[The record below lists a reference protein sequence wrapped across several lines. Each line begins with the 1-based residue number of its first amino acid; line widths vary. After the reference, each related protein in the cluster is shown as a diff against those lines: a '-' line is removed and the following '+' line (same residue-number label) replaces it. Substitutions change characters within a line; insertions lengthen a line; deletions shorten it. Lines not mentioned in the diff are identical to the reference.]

1 MIGIIAAMKEEL
13 ESLLPRMTGVEKTV
27 ISGVE
32 YAEGELEGRRVVAA
46 VCGVGKVFAALCAQ
60 TMILRFAPERIV
72 NLGVGGTMCPGLGV
86 LDTAISDGVLQ
97 YDMDTSAVGD
107 PVGLISGI
115 NIITLPADEKMAA
128 LLADCVAKRG
138 GKALRGVIASGD
150 RFVASAE
157 EKERIRSFFPEVI
170 AVEMEGGG
178 VGQVCYVNR
187 VPFALLRTI
196 SDGDGGSM
204 DYFAF
209 KLRACEASIAVL
221 LDFLKR
227 ADEL

>member
-97 YDMDTSAVGD
+97 YDMETICPQKRQTS
-107 PVGLISGI
+107 
-115 NIITLPADEKMAA
+115 
-128 LLADCVAKRG
+128 
-138 GKALRGVIASGD
+138 
-150 RFVASAE
+150 
-157 EKERIRSFFPEVI
+157 
-170 AVEMEGGG
+170 
-178 VGQVCYVNR
+178 
-187 VPFALLRTI
+187 
-196 SDGDGGSM
+196 
-204 DYFAF
+204 
-209 KLRACEASIAVL
+209 
-221 LDFLKR
+221 
-227 ADEL
+227 